1 MNSTTSS
8 HGRQKS
14 GRLITTTPST
24 TIGTSLLDIKSE
36 IHPNFFDGVSI
47 LKVSSKGTLV
57 PRIITISD
65 DLFTVFISHDKVT
78 KERLKSRIKYKG
90 YKAYSK
96 FVSTVVGHSAQTH
109 RDIRVIDI
117 CDILF
122 VQSGFIGSQKLEA
135 VASKMKINASRVVS
149 IFYHDTGID
158 FLMKNE
164 DERKS
169 LLKAIDIIRSKY
181 HECKTMLG
189 RERKLLRYIWYDTGK
204 CLITEVSLYCW
215 LVKQPTNKYMNT
227 MLDWDKSGM
236 IAQSEF
242 LHLLVRINL
251 YIKTEFACRLFNE
264 VANTTHGS
272 PRSKSPE
279 ITFNQCIDLLR
290 KIKRE
295 YFNGNEMR
303 DYIFDSV
310 FGEDKDKVTAEEF
323 LTLFL
328 HGAQNE
334 VGVTINEAKRIFSD
348 LNRMEILR
356 AHHEDTEHDNHITID
371 RLLFEEYLVSSQN
384 DVYDPKRRE
393 FDPQSLNEPI
403 SHYWINTS
411 HNTYLVRMYIMF
423 LNALNVD

>member
-371 RLLFEEYLVSSQN
+371 RLLFEEYLMSSQN